1 MSPTPET
8 RGLHRFAV
16 LTAVA
21 TLFLIS
27 IGGMVTSHEAG
38 MAVPDWPNTYDY
50 NMFFFPF
57 SSWIGGIFYEH
68 SHRLVASGVG
78 LLTVIL
84 TAWLHGRRS
93 QRVLRGLGAV
103 LLLGGMV
110 VVLTSPKRWQ
120 DAVVLLASGAVAV
133 VAGLFWPRSEP
144 QPGWLRRLGLL
155 ALTLVI
161 LQGVLGGLR
170 VTLYK
175 DELGIFHA
183 ALAQLFFVLTGALAL
198 FTSCWW
204 RRLGECAEP
213 VCSSGFSLSGPSELS
228 RQPGPPEGGTTN
240 LCVLYGAVTLLVLA
254 QLILGATMRHQ
265 HAGLAVPDFPLAYG
279 KLWPAT
285 DSTAVAGYNQ
295 ARLETQAL
303 NDITAKQVIVNMA
316 HRLTAVA
323 VALAIG
329 ASWWQTRRK
338 LARGHPLQRLAGIW
352 FALVLVQFGL
362 GAWTVWSNK
371 AADITTLHVV
381 MGAWT
386 LLTGAMLTLI
396 AFRCLPLIAVKP
408 TAPLTHASSD
418 SRSAA
423 RFAGQTATRI

>member
-1 MSPTPET
+1 MSPFSDT

-16 LTAVA
+16 LTAIA

-27 IGGMVTSHEAG
+27 IGGMVTSHGAG
-38 MAVPDWPNTYDY
+38 MAVPDWPNTYGY
-50 NMFFFPF
+50 NLFFFPF

-93 QRVLRGLGAV
+93 QRVLKGLGAV
-103 LLLGGMV
+103 LLLGGIV
-110 VVLTSPKRWQ
+110 VMLISPKRWQ
-120 DAVVLLASGAVAV
+120 DAVVLLASGTVAV
-133 VAGLFWPRSEP
+133 VAGLFWPRCEP
-144 QPGWLRRLGLL
+144 QPVWLRRLGVL
-155 ALTLVI
+155 ALGLVI

-170 VTLYK
+170 VTLFR
-175 DELGIFHA
+175 DEIGIFHA
-183 ALAQLFFVLTGALAL
+183 ALAQIFFVLTGALAL

-204 RRLGECAEP
+204 RRLGARAQP
-213 VCSSGFSLSGPSELS
+213 VCNSGFSRSGPSESS

-240 LCVLYGAVTLLVLA
+240 LRVLYGAVTLLVLA

-279 KLWPAT
+279 KLWPST

-303 NDITAKQVIVNMA
+303 NDITAKQILIHMA

-323 VALAIG
+323 VVLAIG
-329 ASWWQTRRK
+329 ASWWLTRRK
-338 LARGHPLQRLAGIW
+338 LARGHPSRRLGVIW
-352 FALVLVQFGL
+352 FALALVQFGL

-381 MGAWT
+381 MGALT
-386 LLTGAMLTLI
+386 LLTGAMLTLVS
-396 AFRCLPLIAVKP
+396 FRCASAARLRIA
-408 TAPLTHASSD
+408 APPPAACTD
-418 SRSAA
+418 SRS
-423 RFAGQTATRI
+423 FA